1 MDGWKGRQGE
11 REHGCGRRVAL
22 KPLQCLMVGCQLIG
36 QKLEGDKTMKFDVLS
51 LVNHAHAAP
60 AKLLKDAV
68 VRNRFTNHR

>member
-1 MDGWKGRQGE
+1 
-11 REHGCGRRVAL
+11 
-22 KPLQCLMVGCQLIG
+22 MVGCQLIG